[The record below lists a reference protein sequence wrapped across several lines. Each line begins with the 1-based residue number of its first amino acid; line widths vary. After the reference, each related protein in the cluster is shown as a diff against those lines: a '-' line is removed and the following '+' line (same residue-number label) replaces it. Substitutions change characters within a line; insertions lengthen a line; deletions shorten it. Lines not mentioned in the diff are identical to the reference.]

1 MNILVLNAGSSS
13 FKASL
18 YRLSKKDL
26 PLDPVVP
33 LWTGEIDWNST
44 GLEFRLRKRERQ
56 PRRSVSYRRGRE

>member
-33 LWTGEIDWNST
+33 FWTGEIDWNST
-44 GLEFRLRKRERQ
+44 GIAVLKAKTADN
-56 PRRSVSYRRGRE
+56 SV